1 MKRSKVFL
9 VALLLAAVFVGFLF
23 LPVRAWFMHF
33 ESYVQSLGAIGPVV
47 VVLVYVLCTV
57 LFIPGSLI
65 TGAVGAVFGLETGFF
80 VVLVGANLGA
90 LCSFL
95 LARSFLRDKVAS
107 WAAANPKFRSLDQAI
122 GKQGFKM
129 VFLSRLS
136 PAFPFALLNYL
147 IGLTA
152 VRTGA
157 YALANLLGMLPGTFL
172 FVYIGVATRD
182 AITGQADASA
192 GFYQQIL
199 KYVGLLATVAVVVI
213 VTRIA
218 RKALRE
224 AEQQQEG
231 NVAAGM
237 ARLDAN
243 HRPTTF
249 DKMMLADDAH
259 DQQLIENCHPAN
271 RINPTPAGKYN
282 LVVIGG
288 GTAGLV
294 SAASAAGLGAR
305 VALIE
310 RNLLGGDCLNVGC
323 VPSKGMIRAA
333 RAAHD
338 ARNGA
343 EFGIKLTE
351 PADVSFAAAMERMR
365 KLRAGI
371 SQHDSVERFTKL
383 GVDVFIGD
391 GRFVGAS
398 AIEVDGKRLEFDRA
412 VIATGARPAE
422 PPIPGLHDTGFYT
435 NETIFTLT
443 ELPRRLVVIGAGPI
457 GCELAQSF
465 QRLGST
471 VTMLTDGA
479 EILPKEDRDAAA
491 IVRKQIEADGVK
503 IITGA
508 KIERAEM
515 KDGAKSLALTVDGK
529 PTELVCEAIL
539 VSVGRR
545 PNLENLGL
553 EAAGVRFT
561 MRGVDV
567 DARLCTSNAK
577 IFAAG
582 DVCSRYQFTH
592 AADAMARIVIANA
605 LFLAWRK
612 VTDLVMP
619 WCTYTDPEIAH
630 AGYYEKDARAAGF
643 DVATITQSLSDV
655 DRAILD
661 GETDGFARVHYEKK
675 TGRILGGTL
684 VARHAGEMLGE
695 LTLAITA
702 KQSVGVLSSTIH
714 SYPTQAEALRKIGDA
729 YMRAKLTPMV
739 KKVLAKWLEWQR

>member
-1 MKRSKVFL
+1 MKRSKVVL
-9 VALLLAAVFVGFLF
+9 IALLLAALFIGFLF
-23 LPVRAWFMHF
+23 LPVRAWFVHF

-47 VVLVYVLCTV
+47 IVLAYILCTILFVPGSAITIGSGTLFGLQTGFIVVVL
-57 LFIPGSLI
+57 
-65 TGAVGAVFGLETGFF
+65 
-80 VVLVGANLGA
+80 GANLGA

-95 LARSFLRDKVAS
+95 LARGFLREKVAS

-129 VFLSRLS
+129 VLLTRLS
-136 PAFPFALLNYL
+136 PVFPFVLLNYL
-147 IGLTA
+147 LGLTA
-152 VRTGA
+152 VRAGA
-157 YALANLLGMLPGTFL
+157 YVLANLLGMLPATFL
-172 FVYIGVATRD
+172 FVYIGAAARD
-182 AITGQADASA
+182 AIAGQADASA

-199 KYVGLLATVAVVVI
+199 KYVGLLATVAVVII

-224 AEQQQEG
+224 AEQQHEG

-249 DKMMLADDAH
+249 DKMMLVNDAH

-294 SAASAAGLGAR
+294 SAAGAAGLGAK

-323 VPSKGMIRAA
+323 VPSKGIIRAA
-333 RAAHD
+333 RAVHD

-343 EFGIKLTE
+343 EFGIQHLAQPE
-351 PADVSFAAAMERMR
+351 ISFAAAMERMR
-365 KLRAGI
+365 KLRADL
-371 SQHDSVERFTKL
+371 SQHDSVERFAKL
-383 GVDVFIGD
+383 GVDVFIGA

-398 AIEVDGKRLEFDRA
+398 AVEVDGKRLEFDRA
-412 VIATGARPAE
+412 VIATGARAVEPA
-422 PPIPGLHDTGFYT
+422 IPGLHDTGFYT

-443 ELPRRLVVIGAGPI
+443 ELPRRLAVIGAGPI

-465 QRLGST
+465 QRFGSK
-471 VTMLTDGA
+471 VTLLTDGA

-491 IVRKQIEADGVK
+491 IVRQQIEADGVK

-508 KIERAEM
+508 KIAHAEL
-515 KDGAKSLALTVDGK
+515 KDGAQSLALTVEGK
-529 PTELVCEAIL
+529 SMDLACEAIL
-539 VSVGRR
+539 VAVGRR

-561 MRGVDV
+561 MGGVDI
-567 DARLCTSNAK
+567 DERLRTSNAK

-582 DVCSRYQFTH
+582 DVCSRFKFTH
-592 AADAMARIVIANA
+592 AADAMARLVVANA
-605 LFLAWRK
+605 LFFARRK

-630 AGYYEKDARAAGF
+630 AGYYEKEARAAGF
-643 DVATITQSLSDV
+643 AVATITQALSDV

-661 GETDGFARVHYEKK
+661 GETDGFARVHYDTK
-675 TGRILGGTL
+675 TGKILGGTI

-695 LTLAITA
+695 LSLAITA
-702 KQSVGVLSSTIH
+702 KQSVSVLSSTIH

-729 YMRAKLTPMV
+729 FMRTKLTPTV
-739 KKVLAKWLEWQR
+739 QKVFAKWMEWRR